1 MKEFIVGS
9 VIFLLLMFFPLQWM
23 MNQINH
29 YKIQSVNNIVH
40 VAAQKA
46 RIEGSFKQENI
57 DEMKAKIAD
66 ALSIDESDIHINVTK
81 TPKYRFDQFQ
91 VDEMIEYEIGIPIKQ
106 VIAMHHFFGID
117 ENANQFE
124 YIVKGAVASELL
136 AP

>member
-1 MKEFIVGS
+1 
-9 VIFLLLMFFPLQWM
+9 
-23 MNQINH
+23 
-29 YKIQSVNNIVH
+29 
-40 VAAQKA
+40 
-46 RIEGSFKQENI
+46 
-57 DEMKAKIAD
+57 MKAKIAE
-66 ALSIDESDIHINVTK
+66 ALSMKESDIRIVVTT

-91 VDEMIEYEIGIPIKQ
+91 VDEMIQYEIGVPINR